1 MRHLRALVS
10 QSPAIAIAT
19 AALVISAASGAG
31 ASAVVSHS
39 AATRVTWH
47 NLTLINGWGN
57 SGAFNSFHAG
67 YYVDANHIVH
77 LRGSARI
84 GSSGTAAFRLP
95 RGVRPSHVLSVVIYT
110 DTGPAEMSILP
121 SGLAEPFNPGSTG
134 SNVSDF
140 TSFDGVT
147 FAQG

>member
-1 MRHLRALVS
+1 MRHLRALMS

-19 AALVISAASGAG
+19 AALVISAASGAA
-31 ASAVVSHS
+31 ASAVMTHGT
-39 AATRVTWH
+39 ATRVTWH

-57 SGAFNSFHAG
+57 TGAFDSFRAG

-77 LRGSARI
+77 LRGSARL

-95 RGVRPSHVLSVVIYT
+95 RGVRPSHVLSVVIYS
-110 DTGPAEMSILP
+110 DTGPAEMNILP
-121 SGLAEPFNPGSTG
+121 NGLAKPFNPGSTG